1 MSAVEEGEEA
11 KESSSSGRSESSVGT
26 RRPREDDSDASSSK
40 RSRSGSDRPLADAG
54 ALSTP
59 RGGDDDDSTPSA
71 AVTSCTNPVRDP
83 WMPSPS
89 EIQSRYGSTSPL
101 GRYALYSCSAIT
113 DDVVTKELDFDP
125 ATDQR
130 RDYYIGLFHELRF
143 YGNKKHSRKS
153 KVAEW
158 ETLCQSWGAFVKN
171 FNRDPAGY
179 RERVRSA
186 SERYERFSKRPKIL
200 RLHDG
205 AVEAGIPCAVPA
217 GVACGR
223 CQAGAVRLS
232 GRDLNGY
239 TGISVPVEL
248 KTLREKLI
256 TQLSSESAE
265 GERNTQP
272 RAVGNYS
279 SRSSF
284 TPFGGAAGGGIRTPS
299 PFPERRSSGRS
310 AAPTYRG
317 QERILTNEYENEP
330 DLGSGSDD
338 QRFAGQSSEF
348 PHVRLATG
356 AAAGRHHGPSPAE
369 VWDRLEAV
377 ERPPLPVR
385 GQDTDPLIH
394 RTGSGVNRT
403 GNLHRREEGV
413 ANQPFHPLTVRV
425 VRISR
430 PILPPRHLRRLS
442 DAQGGE
448 LGRRARPT
456 GDQNTAEGLQ
466 LRLATSRLPRQGG
479 YAAAVRNGGQLLPT
493 AVSPVPSKL
502 AGQWKPRERH
512 VLLETSLKNWHES
525 SAPYSSQV
533 TAGRPGTL

>member
-1 MSAVEEGEEA
+1 MSTPTTQTSDELAAPAASNAVVANTATTATSSASSASVVTSTVTTSSSPKRTISVGEYHKTRGKVTYANETLFDGMEDLDMEEGEERNC
-11 KESSSSGRSESSVGT
+11 SSSGRNEASVGT
-26 RRPREDDSDASSSK
+26 RHPREDDSDASSSK

-59 RGGDDDDSTPSA
+59 RGGGDDDSTPSA
-71 AVTSCTNPVRDP
+71 AVTSRTKPVRDP

-89 EIQSRYGSTSPL
+89 EIQSRYGSTTPASP
-101 GRYALYSCSAIT
+101 YALYSCSAIV
-113 DDVVTKELDFDP
+113 DDDVTKELDFDP

-153 KVAEW
+153 KATEW
-158 ETLCQSWGAFVKN
+158 EALCQSWSAFVEN

-186 SERYERFSKRPKIL
+186 SERYQRFSKRPEIL

-217 GVACGR
+217 GVACER

-232 GRDLNGY
+232 ERDLNGY

-265 GERNTQP
+265 GERNTQQ
-272 RAVGNYS
+272 RAIGDYS

-284 TPFGGAAGGGIRTPS
+284 TPFGGAVGGGIRTPS

-310 AAPTYRG
+310 AAPTYRD
-317 QERILTNEYENEP
+317 QESIPTNEYENEP

-338 QRFAGQSSEF
+338 QRFARQSIEF
-348 PHVRLATG
+348 PRVHLATG
-356 AAAGRHHGPSPAE
+356 AAAAGRRHGPSPAE

-377 ERPPLPVR
+377 ERI
-385 GQDTDPLIH
+385 Q
-394 RTGSGVNRT
+394 
-403 GNLHRREEGV
+403 
-413 ANQPFHPLTVRV
+413 
-425 VRISR
+425 
-430 PILPPRHLRRLS
+430 
-442 DAQGGE
+442 
-448 LGRRARPT
+448 
-456 GDQNTAEGLQ
+456 TA
-466 LRLATSRLPRQGG
+466 
-479 YAAAVRNGGQLLPT
+479 
-493 AVSPVPSKL
+493 KL
-502 AGQWKPRERH
+502 AEIRQELKLLKARIGQAGQIASNIQVDLGSIVARVEQRVSALEARVAPSHRE
-512 VLLETSLKNWHES
+512 
-525 SAPYSSQV
+525 
-533 TAGRPGTL
+533 

>member
-1 MSAVEEGEEA
+1 MNTPTTQTSDTPAAPAAAGAVVASTATTATSSASSASVVTSSVTTSSSPKSTISVGEYHKTRGKVTYASETLFDGMEDIDMEEGEEEG
-11 KESSSSGRSESSVGT
+11 ESSSSGRNEASVGT

-71 AVTSCTNPVRDP
+71 AVTSRTKPVRDP

-89 EIQSRYGSTSPL
+89 EIQSRYGNTSPL
-101 GRYALYSCSAIT
+101 GWYALYSCSAIT
-113 DDVVTKELDFDP
+113 DDDATKELDYDP

-130 RDYYIGLFHELRF
+130 RDYYIGLFHELQF

-153 KVAEW
+153 KVTEW
-158 ETLCQSWGAFVKN
+158 EALCQSWGALVDN

-186 SERYERFSKRPKIL
+186 RERYERFSKRPKIL
-200 RLHDG
+200 RLHEG
-205 AVEAGIPCAVPA
+205 AVEAGIPCAVLT
-217 GVACGR
+217 GVACAQ
-223 CQAGAVRLS
+223 CQTGAVRLS
-232 GRDLNGY
+232 ERDLLGY

-272 RAVGNYS
+272 RAVGDYS

-317 QERILTNEYENEP
+317 QESILTNEYENEP

-348 PHVRLATG
+348 PRVRLATG
-356 AAAGRHHGPSPAE
+356 AVAAGRHHAPSPAE

-377 ERPPLPVR
+377 E
-385 GQDTDPLIH
+385 
-394 RTGSGVNRT
+394 
-403 GNLHRREEGV
+403 NL
-413 ANQPFHPLTVRV
+413 Q
-425 VRISR
+425 
-430 PILPPRHLRRLS
+430 
-442 DAQGGE
+442 
-448 LGRRARPT
+448 
-456 GDQNTAEGLQ
+456 TAE
-466 LRLATSRLPRQGG
+466 LAEIRQELKLLK
-479 YAAAVRNGGQLLPT
+479 ARIGQ
-493 AVSPVPSKL
+493 
-502 AGQWKPRERH
+502 AGQTASNVQVSLGTVVARVEQRVSALEARIAPSHRE
-512 VLLETSLKNWHES
+512 
-525 SAPYSSQV
+525 
-533 TAGRPGTL
+533 

>member
-1 MSAVEEGEEA
+1 MSTPTTQTSDELAAPAAGNAVVASSATTGTSSASSASVVTSTVTTSSSPKSTISVGEYHKTRGKVTYASETLFDGMEDHDMKEGEE
-11 KESSSSGRSESSVGT
+11 ERDSSSSGRNEASVGT

-59 RGGDDDDSTPSA
+59 RGGGDDDSTPSA
-71 AVTSCTNPVRDP
+71 AVTSRTNPVRDP

-89 EIQSRYGSTSPL
+89 EIRSGYGSTTPASP
-101 GRYALYSCSAIT
+101 YALYSCNAIV
-113 DDVVTKELDFDP
+113 DDDVTKELDFDP

-153 KVAEW
+153 KVTELEA
-158 ETLCQSWGAFVKN
+158 LCQSWGIFVENFKKN
-171 FNRDPAGY
+171 PSGY

-205 AVEAGIPCAVPA
+205 AVEAGIPCAVPS
-217 GVACGR
+217 GVACAC
-223 CQAGAVRLS
+223 CQTGAVRLS
-232 GRDLNGY
+232 ERDLLGY

-256 TQLSSESAE
+256 MQLSSESAE

-272 RAVGNYS
+272 RAVDNYS

-299 PFPERRSSGRS
+299 PVPERRSLGRS

-317 QERILTNEYENEP
+317 QESILTSEYENEP

-348 PHVRLATG
+348 PRVRLATW
-356 AAAGRHHGPSPAE
+356 AVAAGRHHEPSPTE
-369 VWDRLEAV
+369 VRDRPEAV
-377 ERPPLPVR
+377 K
-385 GQDTDPLIH
+385 
-394 RTGSGVNRT
+394 
-403 GNLHRREEGV
+403 NL
-413 ANQPFHPLTVRV
+413 Q
-425 VRISR
+425 
-430 PILPPRHLRRLS
+430 
-442 DAQGGE
+442 
-448 LGRRARPT
+448 
-456 GDQNTAEGLQ
+456 TAE
-466 LRLATSRLPRQGG
+466 LAEIRQELM
-479 YAAAVRNGGQLLPT
+479 LLK
-493 AVSPVPSKL
+493 AWICQ
-502 AGQWKPRERH
+502 AGQTASNIQVDLGSIVARLGQRFSA
-512 VLLETSLKNWHES
+512 LETRV
-525 SAPYSSQV
+525 APSH
-533 TAGRPGTL
+533 RE